1 MKPTKSNICY
11 LKRPITLINLQLGT
25 KKMRKKTIVN
35 IRNERVGITTDNM
48 NIKKILKENYEQINV
63 HKFDNLDKVAKPLK
77 VKICLNS

>member
-1 MKPTKSNICY
+1 MLFEEANNIDKSLARNQKI
-11 LKRPITLINLQLGT
+11 R
-25 KKMRKKTIVN
+25 KKKKTIVN

-48 NIKKILKENYEQINV
+48 NIKKILKENYEQIYV